1 MKNPERQ
8 LGAEVGQLMFW
19 QLAGLG
25 IVGGR
30 ALVVVASDGTLTAHG
45 ESWDPDRELVA
56 PGIAHPGAGVYEI
69 TYPATAPDENGTQ
82 IVIALVGAIVTPIGS
97 TARHPTYD
105 IDANGHKITFRTFDA
120 AGGAANAGFTALVF

>member
-1 MKNPERQ
+1 
-8 LGAEVGQLMFW
+8 MFW

-45 ESWDPDRELVA
+45 ESWDPDRELAA
-56 PGIAHPGAGVYEI
+56 PGIAHPGTGVYEI

-82 IVIALVGAIVTPIGS
+82 IAIALVGALVTP
-97 TARHPTYD
+97 TASVARFPTYE
-105 IDANGHKITFRTFDA
+105 IDANGRKITFRMFDA
-120 AGGAANAGFTALVF
+120 SGASNAGFTALVF